1 MSASRFEAATAAA
14 RNLPGDLLSQAQK
27 LKLYA
32 LYKQIEQGPAP
43 ASAPPGLSALARAK
57 WEAWGDV
64 RGLSK
69 DEAMESYCSIIETLV
84 EMCADDPADA
94 STSTAAAPPAPAPS
108 RAAPARATPARA
120 TPARAKAPAPSNQE
134 PTVERVTWQ
143 TSAITV
149 AAGAT
154 TTVPLVAS
162 EPSLVKYALS
172 TTSGGPLLLTI
183 FAANDA
189 ASASLG
195 ESDGEGEVE
204 TGAGLVRVVL
214 DNSAATFSTAVVACT
229 VTLEPLAQLAVRA
242 AYDARQRRMH
252 LAEEA
257 LIAAHAFAFD
267 RVAQQLARE
276 RSMLDAARGHG
287 QGDLNWYTNGWLRE
301 QIAARQRDGE
311 KLLAALDEYE
321 EACA

>member
-120 TPARAKAPAPSNQE
+120 KAPAPARPNEE
-134 PTVERVTWQ
+134 PSVERVTWQ

-162 EPSLVKYALS
+162 EPSLCLLY
-172 TTSGGPLLLTI
+172 TSPSPR
-183 FAANDA
+183 DKRQSRMPS
-189 ASASLG
+189 SA
-195 ESDGEGEVE
+195 
-204 TGAGLVRVVL
+204 
-214 DNSAATFSTAVVACT
+214 
-229 VTLEPLAQLAVRA
+229 
-242 AYDARQRRMH
+242 
-252 LAEEA
+252 
-257 LIAAHAFAFD
+257 
-267 RVAQQLARE
+267 
-276 RSMLDAARGHG
+276 
-287 QGDLNWYTNGWLRE
+287 
-301 QIAARQRDGE
+301 
-311 KLLAALDEYE
+311 
-321 EACA
+321 

>member
-94 STSTAAAPPAPAPS
+94 TTSTAAAPPAPA
-108 RAAPARATPARA
+108 APARAA
-120 TPARAKAPAPSNQE
+120 PARAKAPAPARPNEE

-301 QIAARQRDGE
+301 HIAARQRDGE